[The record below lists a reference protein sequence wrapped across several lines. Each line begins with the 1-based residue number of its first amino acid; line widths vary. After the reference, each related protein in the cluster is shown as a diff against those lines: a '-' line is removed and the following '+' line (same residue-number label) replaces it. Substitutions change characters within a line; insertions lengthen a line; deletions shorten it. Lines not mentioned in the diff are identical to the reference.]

1 MVYKTLSLW
10 KLIVQPE
17 VSQYLTAN
25 SNVQIFFKVGITLAN
40 TFLSLLIT
48 AKRRNSMWGNL
59 RMKFTLKV
67 LSMAVVAA
75 ASTFTFADDQAASP
89 FGLSFSGNAAV
100 TTDYRFRG
108 LSQTQ
113 NDPAVQAG
121 FTLAH
126 DSGVYFGL
134 WGSNINFGSGT
145 PNLELD
151 PSLGFAT
158 TLDSFASKPLLDVG
172 VVYYNYPSASDLSW
186 VEFYGKLT
194 FASVLAEG
202 DSILTNVNFTN
213 DYAGADTNSWNVNAG
228 YSVPFGSTGFGGVA
242 SVGYTV
248 VDDEDKYSFGG
259 DDNYVDWKVG
269 VNYAFKSISGAT
281 AELAAVGTNIDTD
294 AMDDATARGVET
306 GAVFTLTKTF

>member
-25 SNVQIFFKVGITLAN
+25 SNVQIFFKVGIALAN

-172 VVYYNYPSASDLSW
+172 VLYYNYPSASDLSW

>member
-1 MVYKTLSLW
+1 M
-10 KLIVQPE
+10 VQPE

-25 SNVQIFFKVGITLAN
+25 SNVQIFFKVGIALAN

>member
-1 MVYKTLSLW
+1 
-10 KLIVQPE
+10 
-17 VSQYLTAN
+17 
-25 SNVQIFFKVGITLAN
+25 
-40 TFLSLLIT
+40 
-48 AKRRNSMWGNL
+48 MWGNL

-75 ASTFTFADDQAASP
+75 ASTFTFADEVASP

-126 DSGVYFGL
+126 DSGLYVGF
-134 WGSNINFGSGT
+134 WGSNVNFGSAS
-145 PNLELD
+145 PHLELD
-151 PSLGFAT
+151 AALGFAT

-172 VVYYNYPSASDLSW
+172 VVYYGYPSASDFGW
-186 VEFYGKLT
+186 TEFYGKLS
-194 FASVLAEG
+194 FASVLTEG
-202 DSILTNVNFTN
+202 DSILTNVNYTN
-213 DYAGADTNSWNVNAG
+213 DYAGADTDSWNVNAG
-228 YSVPFGSTGFGGVA
+228 YSIPFGSSGFGGVA

-294 AMDDATARGVET
+294 DMDDATARGVET